1 MRGCFVK
8 DLYTLLKYL
17 PFYALYCLAF
27 VLIAVFTKNTAF
39 VTGLAV
45 LLPVSV
51 ISAVVTADKKDGFTE
66 YAFACGL
73 SPLAVAAEKLILAL
87 GFAAFAVALWPLAYF
102 LAFPSGTELYGL
114 SVTAAVALASV
125 AVSLPLS
132 YKLGAE
138 RGRLVLGIV
147 MLALIAACVALMTAF
162 GDAMPGASPL
172 LLISLPV
179 VTAAACVGSLAA
191 TAKAVRE

>member
-87 GFAAFAVALWPLAYF
+87 GFAAFAVALWRSR
-102 LAFPSGTELYGL
+102 PSPYPFRCRT
-114 SVTAAVALASV
+114 SSARSAAGSSSAS
-125 AVSLPLS
+125 
-132 YKLGAE
+132 
-138 RGRLVLGIV
+138 
-147 MLALIAACVALMTAF
+147 
-162 GDAMPGASPL
+162 
-172 LLISLPV
+172 
-179 VTAAACVGSLAA
+179 
-191 TAKAVRE
+191 